1 MRILAVLLV
10 FNQATLIPIS
20 LSSRKLAAAVLFGCT
35 AGEYSAVG
43 ERSRELG
50 KDAIPEL
57 GKRH

>member
-1 MRILAVLLV
+1 M
-10 FNQATLIPIS
+10 IPIS